1 MEQMVFSRI
10 IKVFVIAFFGFLSSD
25 MWSQKVLIS
34 TTAGNIEL
42 ELYRDKAPITVA
54 NFLQYVKDKVYDGG
68 SFYRVVRPNNQKPD
82 QPHIEVI
89 QGGTDTDS
97 LKRRGPI
104 ELERTSVTG
113 LKHLDGTISMARS
126 TPNSA
131 TSEFFIC
138 INPQPALDF
147 GGKRNPDGQGFAA
160 FGKVTKGMK
169 VVKKIQ
175 KQKAILYPAL
185 GLNQRLEKSVKILK
199 ISIIE

>member
-1 MEQMVFSRI
+1 MAMVS
-10 IKVFVIAFFGFLSSD
+10 A
-25 MWSQKVLIS
+25 MTLIS
-34 TTAGNIEL
+34 LLSTNIFSQRVIINTTAGNIEI
-42 ELYRDKAPITVA
+42 ELYGDKAPVTVA

-68 SFYRVVRPNNQKPD
+68 SFYRVVRPENQKPD

-89 QGGTDTDS
+89 QGGIDSDS
-97 LKRRGPI
+97 LKRRGSI
-104 ELERTSVTG
+104 ELERTSITG

-138 INPQPALDF
+138 LKPQPSLDF

-169 VVKKIQ
+169 IVKKIQ
-175 KQKAILYPAL
+175 NGETTVYPAL
-185 GLNQRLEKSVKILK
+185 GLNQKLVKPVKILK
-199 ISIIE
+199 IRIKE